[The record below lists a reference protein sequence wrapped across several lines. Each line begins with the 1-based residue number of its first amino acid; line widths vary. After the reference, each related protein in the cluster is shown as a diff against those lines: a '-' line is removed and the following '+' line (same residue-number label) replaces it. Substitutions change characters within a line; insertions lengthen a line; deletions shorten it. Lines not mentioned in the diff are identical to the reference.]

1 MQMLMGGS
9 GVTEHTLNKNEDD
22 EEEND
27 GAPKIEPSEFFT
39 LNLHVREL
47 RQPKHSQDRLSPGK
61 PCENFNRYYLPN
73 GKQVALKSP

>member
-9 GVTEHTLNKNEDD
+9 GVTEHTLNKNEDE

-47 RQPKHSQDRLSPGK
+47 R
-61 PCENFNRYYLPN
+61 
-73 GKQVALKSP
+73 